1 MKGKVDVVINYN
13 SVWDNQKWDGLKGYI
28 TDSDKTAEEIYA
40 AYEQL
45 WRIERAFRVAESKL
59 DIRPIFHFTRKKPS
73 TYLCLLH
80 RTQGVQGVG
89 TPTCDGQHPDER
101 RQSPL
106 LCEDDYFYQSQEKT
120 GKVITRVMLLKPRQK
135 ALAPLFNDPF

>member
-59 DIRPIFHFTRKKPS
+59 DIRPIFHFTRKKAS

-106 LCEDDYFYQSQEKT
+106 LCEDDYFYQSQ
-120 GKVITRVMLLKPRQK
+120 
-135 ALAPLFNDPF
+135 

>member
-13 SVWDNQKWDGLKGYI
+13 SVRDNQKWDGLKGYI

-59 DIRPIFHFTRKKPS
+59 DIRPIFHFTRKNQAHICVCFIALKV
-73 TYLCLLH
+73 YKGL
-80 RTQGVQGVG
+80 
-89 TPTCDGQHPDER
+89 ER
-101 RQSPL
+101 RLAMASIPMSVDKVL
-106 LCEDDYFYQSQEKT
+106 FYVKTITSIKVKKKLEK
-120 GKVITRVMLLKPRQK
+120 
-135 ALAPLFNDPF
+135 